1 MKKASLL
8 VFAVSALTVMMGLAV
23 VWFIFVPV
31 PTYDLLHMTGQ
42 IIAGGGGGGLWIGP
56 LLNHHNEHRLIL
68 TRLAVLV
75 DLVFFEGRQ
84 TLLIVLIL
92 S

>member
-31 PTYDLLHMTGQ
+31 PTDDLLHMTGQ
-42 IIAGGGGGGLWIGP
+42 IIAGGGWGGLGIGP
-56 LLNHHNEHRLIL
+56 
-68 TRLAVLV
+68 
-75 DLVFFEGRQ
+75 F
-84 TLLIVLIL
+84 
-92 S
+92 